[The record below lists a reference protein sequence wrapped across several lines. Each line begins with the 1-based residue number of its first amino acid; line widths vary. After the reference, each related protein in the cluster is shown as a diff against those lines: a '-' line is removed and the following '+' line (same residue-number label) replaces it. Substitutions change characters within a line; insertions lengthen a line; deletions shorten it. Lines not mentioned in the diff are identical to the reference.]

1 MTYGLG
7 ASLANYGQGQQAEAM
22 QALGQTAKTEAEL
35 EMQNKN
41 AESQRKAGNAQLG
54 ATGGA
59 MAGLAVGGPWG
70 AVVGGLVGGIAGGLF
85 ALVLVVSS
93 VLPAVIAGGV
103 A

>member
-54 ATGGA
+54 ATAGA
-59 MAGLAVGGPWG
+59 MAGMALGAQSGAVGGPWG
-70 AVVGGLVGGIAGGLF
+70 MVIGGLVGGIAGGLF
-85 ALVLVVSS
+85 
-93 VLPAVIAGGV
+93 
-103 A
+103 